1 MLQQNRVGGFRFSA
15 DLCFRSMLG
24 PLWATDMHTPGLTL
38 KLQKTLS
45 LFRHVRRVSV
55 LRFFPPHPRDVP
67 PQLRARCERAQLRRR
82 EQARPVIPA
91 TRQGVRRRNARPVD
105 HRSAG
110 LKRTWSAGAAC
121 PCRSAS
127 RTDLCTSMV
136 WRSISGLA
144 VAKATCRRLRVLLRV
159 SRQPPWRVGRALL
172 SVRSSREDRRCHRA
186 PRARRPH
193 RSPPAGSGRPGRRV

>member
-91 TRQGVRRRNARPVD
+91 TRQGVRRRDARPVD
-105 HRSAG
+105 HRSTNQERTPIAAHEGVLAG
-110 LKRTWSAGAAC
+110 GIEALCEHAPAPGALGSVVV
-121 PCRSAS
+121 PVS
-127 RTDLCTSMV
+127 V
-136 WRSISGLA
+136 
-144 VAKATCRRLRVLLRV
+144 VRV
-159 SRQPPWRVGRALL
+159 
-172 SVRSSREDRRCHRA
+172 
-186 PRARRPH
+186 PH
-193 RSPPAGSGRPGRRV
+193 AGSTLALTLTDTAWSGAPVGWWPR

>member
-91 TRQGVRRRNARPVD
+91 TRQGVRRRDARPVD

-136 WRSISGLA
+136 GGRSQDWRWPRRRAAGSVS
-144 VAKATCRRLRVLLRV
+144 CRVCHDNHHGA
-159 SRQPPWRVGRALL
+159 WVGR
-172 SVRSSREDRRCHRA
+172 C
-186 PRARRPH
+186 
-193 RSPPAGSGRPGRRV
+193 